1 MVQQRVARRS
11 GLSKPNPV
19 DLVLSGGGVKGVGL
33 VGAVV
38 AIMDA
43 GYSVKRVSGV
53 SAGSLVG
60 SILAAGSNGDQLTS
74 AQIKE
79 LALTLPYDKFRDSGA
94 VGRLPVVGQ
103 AWGLLREN
111 GIYRGDFAHEWIRGE
126 LKNLGVTTFGDLAL
140 PDKQIRPERRYR
152 LAVTVT
158 DITTGQLVRLPWDYQ
173 RLYGLDPDEQPVAD
187 AVRASMSIPFY
198 FRPVTLTSAA
208 GLTSTLVD
216 GGVLSNFPIDS
227 FDRFDGKPPRWPTFG
242 VTVMPNLPEG
252 NDQLIPGVGALRLLG
267 PPSVLLEQ
275 LITTMFVGHDQTYL
289 NQPWVSSRAI
299 RVDSTAVNF
308 LDFGISRKDAEALYR
323 RGHEAAET
331 FLSTWNWVEYLK
343 RFRQYQ

>member
-1 MVQQRVARRS
+1 MTGQSGRS
-11 GLSKPNPV
+11 GHSGKLNPV

-38 AIMDA
+38 AMMDA

-60 SILAAGSNGDQLTS
+60 SILAAAAKGDQLTS

-79 LALTLPYDKFRDSGA
+79 IALTLPYEKFRDSGP
-94 VGRLPVVGQ
+94 VGHVPVLGQ
-103 AWGLLREN
+103 AWGLLRDS
-111 GIYRGDFAHEWIRGE
+111 GIYRGDFAHQWISGE

-140 PDKQIRPERRYR
+140 SDKQIPANRRYR

-173 RLYGLDPDEQPVAD
+173 RLYGLDPDEQLVAD

-208 GLTSTLVD
+208 GRQSTLVD

-242 VTVMPNLPEG
+242 VTVVPNLPEG

-289 NQPWVSSRAI
+289 NQPWVSARAI

-308 LDFGISRKDAEALYR
+308 LDFGISRTDAEALYTK
-323 RGHEAAET
+323 GYEAAAA
-331 FLSTWNWVEYLK
+331 FLSTWNWVEYLE
-343 RFRQYQ
+343 RFRPYQ

>member
-1 MVQQRVARRS
+1 MVVQR
-11 GLSKPNPV
+11 SKSQRPKPV

-33 VGAVV
+33 AGAVE
-38 AIMDA
+38 ALMEA
-43 GYSVKRVSGV
+43 GYSIKRVSGV

-60 SILAAGSNGDQLTS
+60 SILAAASNGDQLS
-74 AQIKE
+74 GGQIKE
-79 LALTLPYDKFRDSGA
+79 LALTLPYEKFRDTGPL
-94 VGRLPVVGQ
+94 GHLPVVGQ

-111 GIYRGDFAHEWIRGE
+111 GLYRGDFAHEWIRSE

-140 PDKQIRPERRYR
+140 SDKQIPAERRYR

-158 DITTGQLVRLPWDYQ
+158 DITTGQLARLPWDYR
-173 RLYGLDPDEQPVAD
+173 RLYGLDPDQQLVAD

-198 FRPVTLTSAA
+198 FRPATLTSAA

-227 FDRFDGKPPRWPTFG
+227 FDRPDGKPPRWPTFG
-242 VTVMPNLPEG
+242 VTVVPNLPEG
-252 NDQLIPGVGALRLLG
+252 NDGLIPGIGALRLLG
-267 PPSVLLEQ
+267 PPSELLEQ

-289 NQPWVSSRAI
+289 NQPWVSARAI

-308 LDFGISRKDAEALYR
+308 LDFGISRSDAEALYDK
-323 RGHEAAET
+323 GCQAAQQ
-331 FLSTWNWVEYLK
+331 FLSTWNWVEYLE
-343 RFRQYQ
+343 RFRQFQ